1 MYVNFTMIF
10 GLRDEQFD
18 DIDYEEGMVLEVQVC
33 HKRRFKEPIIPAVS
47 TLPIA
52 SLGLVN
58 SQPLDHTI
66 TFKDGSSLDLTLVVD
81 DGESLFGLSI
91 GLAAKREKQNIPTIV
106 TTCVEMIKNGPRGLA
121 IEGLYRIPGKASAI
135 KEFKA
140 AFNDSHLYTFEPGTN
155 PNWIVSG
162 TENLGFFFLTKRQQ
176 TKAQKTSHRKKCC
189 QHF

>member
-1 MYVNFTMIF
+1 M
-10 GLRDEQFD
+10 
-18 DIDYEEGMVLEVQVC
+18 C

-106 TTCVEMIKNGPRGLA
+106 TTCIEMIKNGPRGLA

-155 PNWIVSG
+155 PNWIVSALR
-162 TENLGFFFLTKRQQ
+162 TLVFFFLPKGQQ

-189 QHF
+189 HTLTDT